1 MTFRPLLLAA
11 LLVALASPA
20 GAQAALQIR
29 LDPQIPV
36 AGLSA
41 EVTAQFFET
50 LPEAASLFVRA
61 VGETAY
67 QEFPATDL
75 GDAFWS
81 VTLDEIPPS
90 GLEVFASY
98 VLDGE
103 TFTEPLQ
110 NPEAFPFRIP
120 VLVPSI
126 SSAVSV
132 PRRQYRMVAVPFVLG
147 ANSGLPAALGSDAP
161 LDVFGDDFGETGD
174 PAQWRLLR
182 WDPIAEIPGYRDA
195 IRDGELFERIR
206 PGAGY
211 WLITSSGGAFDVERG
226 LSTGVSISKGGV
238 FAADVT
244 IPLWT
249 GWNQIGNPFLF
260 PISWDDVQRPIR
272 IEDPVAFDGSFV
284 SGQTT
289 LQPWEG
295 YFVFNP
301 GPATPLRFR
310 ASPGGPAPERTLSER
325 VQARAGAGAAALRVT
340 AVSGTSTDEVTLGI
354 RGTDAL
360 LDGPPADL
368 RKPPPVDGGLRL
380 AARADGEDWISHFQ
394 PREAAAWTLTVTPPA
409 GSAVDLRLDRLGDW
423 PDGLVVEDLDTGRVL
438 ELVDGHVRVEALAD
452 VPTRRLAVRAGAS
465 VGSEP
470 AALTP
475 FLGAPR
481 PNPTAGAVTL
491 PVRLSAP
498 GPARLD
504 VVDVLGR
511 TVRSLDLDLSKGASA
526 VAWDGLDASGRP
538 VAAGLYLVRLT
549 TEAGTAAVRVTRL
562 R

>member
-1 MTFRPLLLAA
+1 MTLRPLLLAA
-11 LLVALASPA
+11 LLVALASSA
-20 GAQAALQIR
+20 GAQAPLQIR

-36 AGLSA
+36 VGLSA

-50 LPEAASLFVRA
+50 LPESASLFVRA

-67 QEFPATDL
+67 QEFVGVDQ
-75 GDAFWS
+75 GDAFWT
-81 VTLDEIPPS
+81 VVIDEIPPS
-90 GLEVFASY
+90 GLEVYASY

-110 NPEAFPFRIP
+110 NPEAFPFRVP
-120 VLVPSI
+120 VLVPAI
-126 SSAVSV
+126 TSAVDL
-132 PRRQYRMVAVPFVLG
+132 PRRQYRMVSVPFVLG
-147 ANSGLPAALGSDAP
+147 ANSGLPAVLGSDAP
-161 LDVFGDDFGETGD
+161 IDVFGDDFGETGD

-182 WDPIAEIPGYRDA
+182 WDPLVEDYRDA
-195 IRDGELFERIR
+195 IPDGELFERIR

-211 WLITSSGGAFDVERG
+211 WLITSSGGTFDIDRG
-226 LSTGVSISKGGV
+226 LSTGVTIGKGGI

-244 IPLWT
+244 IPVRT

-260 PISWDDVQRPIR
+260 PISWDDVRRPIAV
-272 IEDPVAFDGSFV
+272 EDPVAFTGSFV
-284 SGQTT
+284 GGQAT

-301 GPATPLRFR
+301 GPSGLLRFR
-310 ASPGGPAPERTLSER
+310 ASPSQPVAERTLSER

-340 AVSGTSTDEVTLGI
+340 AVSGTSTDEVTIGLQ
-354 RGTDAL
+354 GTDAP

-368 RKPPPVDGGLRL
+368 RKPPPVDGSLRL

-394 PREAAAWTLTVTPPA
+394 PREAATWALTVTPPA
-409 GSAVDLRLDRLGDW
+409 GAAVDLRLDRLGDW
-423 PDGLVVEDLDTGRVL
+423 PDGLVLEDLDTGRVL
-438 ELVDGHVRVEALAD
+438 EVVDGRVRIETLAD
-452 VPTRRLAVRAGAS
+452 VPTRRLAVRAGA
-465 VGSEP
+465 
-470 AALTP
+470 AAVVDPEVLAP
-475 FLGAPR
+475 SLGAPH

-491 PVRLSAP
+491 PVRLSTP

-504 VVDVLGR
+504 VVDTLGR
-511 TVRSLDLDLSKGASA
+511 TVRSLALDLPGGTSTAS
-526 VAWDGLDASGRP
+526 WDGLDASGRP